1 MFRSHDECWQEMQAA
16 LQDKCQDVNWP
27 FVVKSDIAN
36 YFERIYQHNLINLL
50 RSSGCDSRVV
60 NLLEEVLLEF
70 TGRDSHGIL
79 QGMFPSDFLGN
90 FYLASLDDALR
101 VKEIPSIRYVDDLCL
116 FFPNELT
123 AKKGLIYLCKILRY
137 EGLNVNESKTDVLDS
152 NRLIEEETEIDRL
165 FARAKQEVR
174 ETELPVEIESQ
185 YGFQT
190 IWLPG
195 EVVLEPA
202 QVELQAVEDLY
213 VEGVQDE
220 HRAEKVEKFC
230 LPYLGG
236 VGNTRAVDNS
246 LGNILL
252 RPHLSRVYC
261 SYLLRFVKDNTYVS
275 QRLESVIASP
285 EMPYDWSL
293 IWPIATLTEASSVST
308 DTVDKAIQILH
319 DVDRADALRR
329 ASVYLVAKHG
339 TVGQRRIIRYRYES
353 EPSAFVREAILFASK
368 YFPTDER
375 NSCIRAWGSHS

>member
-1 MFRSHDECWQEMQAA
+1 
-16 LQDKCQDVNWP
+16 
-27 FVVKSDIAN
+27 
-36 YFERIYQHNLINLL
+36 
-50 RSSGCDSRVV
+50 
-60 NLLEEVLLEF
+60 
-70 TGRDSHGIL
+70 
-79 QGMFPSDFLGN
+79 MFPSDFLGN
-90 FYLASLDDALR
+90 FYLASLDDTLR
-101 VKEIPSIRYVDDLCL
+101 VKEIPSIRYVDDLYL
-116 FFPNELT
+116 FFPNELA

-137 EGLNVNESKTDVLDS
+137 KGLNVNESKTDILDS

-220 HRAEKVEKFC
+220 YRTEKVEKFC

-246 LGNILL
+246 LSNILL

-261 SYLLRFVKDNTYVS
+261 NYLLRFVKDNTDIS

-308 DTVDKAIQILH
+308 QTVDKAIQILH
-319 DVDRADALRR
+319 DVDRADALRG

-375 NSCIRAWGSHS
+375 KSCIRAWGSHSLMNSLVAKAVRTSLGG